1 MDAITKIIRAKDKYK
16 TLDIPKE
23 FIDKDVKVTFEPVN
37 NEINYNAEE
46 KIKQLNELY
55 ELARKKNIKIPK
67 DMDINKLMNDM
78 NNAIL

>member
-1 MDAITKIIRAKDKYK
+1 M
-16 TLDIPKE
+16 
-23 FIDKDVKVTFEPVN
+23 N
-37 NEINYNAEE
+37 NEVDYNAEE

>member
-1 MDAITKIIRAKDKYK
+1 MDTITKIIRAKDKYN

-37 NEINYNAEE
+37 NEVDYNAEE
-46 KIKQLNELY
+46 KIKQLDELY
-55 ELARKKNIKIPK
+55 ELARKKNIKIPE

>member
-16 TLDIPKE
+16 TLDIPQE

-37 NEINYNAEE
+37 NEVNYNAED